1 MTLNFNN
8 WTLFK
13 EHCFPWQVGRNW
25 CYLQKI
31 LDHEGKGMMKEKIM
45 KLHGNCRAGDVN
57 GQKERGSQEGT
68 ESAEME
74 KQQNLP
80 SHGFPSTREF
90 T

>member
-1 MTLNFNN
+1 
-8 WTLFK
+8 
-13 EHCFPWQVGRNW
+13 
-25 CYLQKI
+25 
-31 LDHEGKGMMKEKIM
+31 MMKEKIM